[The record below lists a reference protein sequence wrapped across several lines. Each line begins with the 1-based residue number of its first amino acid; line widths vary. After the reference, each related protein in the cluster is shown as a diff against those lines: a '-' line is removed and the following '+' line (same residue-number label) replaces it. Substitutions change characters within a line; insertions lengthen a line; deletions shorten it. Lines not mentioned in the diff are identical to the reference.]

1 VTTYRI
7 PTAAGRVSVEY
18 RPPDR
23 SSFGDDLEA
32 YYRTPPTV
40 ICTLD
45 DEVITVERAQEL
57 IDEAIETLNPGHRL
71 VI

>member
-1 VTTYRI
+1 VPTYVI
-7 PTAAGRVSVEY
+7 PTAAGRVSVKY

-23 SSFGDDLEA
+23 SSFGDDLVA

-45 DEVITVERAQEL
+45 DEEIEAERAQEL
-57 IDEAIETLNPGHRL
+57 IDEALETLNPGHRL
-71 VI
+71 II